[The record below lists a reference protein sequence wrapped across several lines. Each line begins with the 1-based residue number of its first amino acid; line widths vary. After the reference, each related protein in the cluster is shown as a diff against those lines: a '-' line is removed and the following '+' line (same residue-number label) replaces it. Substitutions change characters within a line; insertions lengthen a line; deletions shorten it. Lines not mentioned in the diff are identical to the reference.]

1 MGYDTQD
8 RNGDKGFYRPTSF
21 DFRQSRLFRMG
32 TTWGAASYMQIMA
45 SELSDKLLAELLEVD
60 AEMTITMHIQTVDQ
74 SVPRWSK
81 ATGQHPSGAGLL
93 RFPTKQ
99 REAFYQSAKEVY
111 REINYTG
118 T

>member
-1 MGYDTQD
+1 MIRFEHFVSQKRSDISKHNRD
-8 RNGDKGFYRPTSF
+8 V
-21 DFRQSRLFRMG
+21 RLLTDNR
-32 TTWGAASYMQIMA
+32 WG
-45 SELSDKLLAELLEVD
+45 
-60 AEMTITMHIQTVDQ
+60 
-74 SVPRWSK
+74 K
-81 ATGQHPSGAGLL
+81 ATGQHPGGAGLL